1 MHTFKFMTLLLLIAG
16 ASLFAEENAPRRPS
30 SNGDWFLQSINVPR
44 NIASKSTA
52 NKIVIAVV
60 DDGMR
65 VTHRD
70 LKDFIWTNSA
80 EIPDNNIDDDGNGY
94 TDDTGGWDVAD
105 RDNTPTPPKGRS
117 KDFYHGTHI
126 AGIVA
131 QIAQSAYGNSASE
144 FIKIMPV
151 KCLADMAIKTYL
163 KDGYKGI
170 EYAVKAGAD
179 IIICA
184 WGVGH
189 ISADES
195 EILRQAHDK
204 GILIVAS
211 AGTFPE
217 ERGQYPAAADTVLAV
232 AALDQADKK
241 IERSNYG
248 SFIDLSAPGVNI
260 SSTSVLSDAAHETR
274 EGSSTSTA
282 MVAAAAGV
290 IKLQHPSYSWQMVK
304 ACLKNSAMPLDA
316 LNPEYSAKLGAG
328 KLNITAAVESTLFS
342 TDTRRRN
349 QLANPQGYLRFGN
362 PDAKS
367 TSWTIK
373 PQGVFKGL
381 WFKPLY
387 TKGRPGQSTINFYS
401 DDAPDAKLLHSYP
414 LAALDDGVFVAGTS
428 AHVTFEPKGAD
439 PQLEWLLEYKAE
451 SINFSTL
458 YCSGTEYI
466 EIEGT
471 FDDGSADNDYSARCD
486 CKWLITAPA
495 GKVINIKF
503 TEFDT
508 EAKTDFVYFFD
519 GAGTHEKIMAI
530 FSGPNIPPELTT
542 WRNQVLVWFV
552 TDGKNQGAGWKAK
565 CKFVDP

>member
-1 MHTFKFMTLLLLIAG
+1 MHTFKFITLLLLITA
-16 ASLFAEENAPRRPS
+16 ASLFAKENSPGPPTT
-30 SNGDWFLQSINVPR
+30 NGDWFLQSINVPR
-44 NIASKSTA
+44 NIAPISVA
-52 NKIVIAVV
+52 NEIVIAVV
-60 DDGMR
+60 DDGVR

-70 LKDFIWTNSA
+70 LKDFIWKNST

-105 RDNTPTPPKGRS
+105 RDNTPTAPKGRS

-131 QIAQSAYGNSASE
+131 QIAKSAYGDSASE

-170 EYAVKAGAD
+170 EYAAKAGAD

-195 EILRQAHDK
+195 KILRQAHDK

-248 SFIDLSAPGVNI
+248 SFIDLSAPGVGI
-260 SSTSVLSDAAHETR
+260 SSASVLSDTAHETR

-282 MVAAAAGV
+282 MVAAAAAV
-290 IKLQHPSYSWQMVK
+290 VKLQHPSYSWQMVK
-304 ACLKNSAMPLDA
+304 TCLKNSAMPLDA

-328 KLNITAAVESTLFS
+328 KLNITAAVESNLFS
-342 TDTRRRN
+342 TNTRRRN
-349 QLANPQGYLRFGN
+349 QLANPQGYLRFAN

-373 PQGVFKGL
+373 PHGVFKGL
-381 WFKPLY
+381 RFKPLY

-471 FDDGSADNDYSARCD
+471 FDDGSGDNDYAGKCD

-495 GKVINIKF
+495 GKVINVKF
-503 TEFDT
+503 TGFDT
-508 EAKTDFVYFFD
+508 EAKTDFLYFFD

-542 WRNQVLVWFV
+542 WHNQVLVWFV
-552 TDGKNQGAGWKAK
+552 TDGKNQAAGWKAK

>member
-1 MHTFKFMTLLLLIAG
+1 MHTFKFITLLLLITA
-16 ASLFAEENAPRRPS
+16 ASLCAKEDSPPLSTTNAA
-30 SNGDWFLQSINVPR
+30 WFLESIDVAR
-44 NIASKSTA
+44 NIAPKSAA

-60 DDGMR
+60 DDGVR

-70 LKDFIWTNSA
+70 LKDFIWTNPA
-80 EIPDNNIDDDGNGY
+80 DIPDNNIDDDGNGY

-105 RDNTPTPPKGRS
+105 KDNTPTPPKGRS

-131 QIAQSAYGNSASE
+131 QIAKSAYGASASKCV
-144 FIKIMPV
+144 KIMPV
-151 KCLADMAIKTYL
+151 KCLADIALKTYL

-179 IIICA
+179 IIICS

-189 ISADES
+189 ISAHES

-204 GILIVAS
+204 GVLIVAS

-217 ERGQYPAAADTVLAV
+217 ERDQYPAAADTVLAV
-232 AALDQADKK
+232 AALDADDKK

-248 SFIDLSAPGVNI
+248 AFIDLSAPGVNI
-260 SSTSVLSDAAHETR
+260 SSASVLSDTARETR

-282 MVAAAAGV
+282 MVAAAAAV

-328 KLNITAAVESTLFS
+328 KLNITAAVENTLFS

-349 QLANPQGYLRFGN
+349 QLANPQGYLRFAN

-373 PQGVFKGL
+373 PHGVFKGL

-387 TKGRPGQSTINFYS
+387 TKGRPGQSTVNFYS
-401 DDAPDAKLLHSYP
+401 DDSPDAKLLHSYP

-428 AHVTFEPKGAD
+428 AHVTFQPKGAD
-439 PQLEWLLEYKAE
+439 PQLEWLLEYRAQ

-458 YCSGTEYI
+458 YCSGTQYI

-471 FDDGSADNDYSARCD
+471 FDDGSGDNDYAGKCD
-486 CKWLITAPA
+486 CKWLITAPK

-503 TEFDT
+503 TEFGT
-508 EAKTDFVYFFD
+508 EAKTDFLYFFD

-530 FSGPNIPPELTT
+530 FSGPNIPPEVTT
-542 WRNQVLVWFV
+542 WHNQVLVWFV

>member
-1 MHTFKFMTLLLLIAG
+1 M
-16 ASLFAEENAPRRPS
+16 
-30 SNGDWFLQSINVPR
+30 V
-44 NIASKSTA
+44 
-52 NKIVIAVV
+52 
-60 DDGMR
+60 
-65 VTHRD
+65 
-70 LKDFIWTNSA
+70 
-80 EIPDNNIDDDGNGY
+80 
-94 TDDTGGWDVAD
+94 
-105 RDNTPTPPKGRS
+105 
-117 KDFYHGTHI
+117 
-126 AGIVA
+126 
-131 QIAQSAYGNSASE
+131 
-144 FIKIMPV
+144 
-151 KCLADMAIKTYL
+151 
-163 KDGYKGI
+163 
-170 EYAVKAGAD
+170 
-179 IIICA
+179 
-184 WGVGH
+184 
-189 ISADES
+189 
-195 EILRQAHDK
+195 
-204 GILIVAS
+204 
-211 AGTFPE
+211 
-217 ERGQYPAAADTVLAV
+217 PAAAA
-232 AALDQADKK
+232 
-241 IERSNYG
+241 
-248 SFIDLSAPGVNI
+248 
-260 SSTSVLSDAAHETR
+260 
-274 EGSSTSTA
+274 
-282 MVAAAAGV
+282 V

-342 TDTRRRN
+342 ADTRRRN

-401 DDAPDAKLLHSYP
+401 DDAHDAKLLHSYP

-458 YCSGTEYI
+458 YCSGTQYI